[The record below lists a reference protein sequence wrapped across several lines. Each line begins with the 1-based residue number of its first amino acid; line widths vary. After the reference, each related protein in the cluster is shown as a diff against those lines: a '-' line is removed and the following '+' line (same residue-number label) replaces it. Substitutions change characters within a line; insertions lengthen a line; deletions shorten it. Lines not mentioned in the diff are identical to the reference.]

1 MGTQTLAESMS
12 LALLLLVALAATAM
26 AQDTD
31 CAGVVDGTSQL
42 DECDVCDGDATSC
55 ADCQGMPNGPAQYDL
70 CDVCNG
76 DSTSCLDCQGVP
88 NGTAACDVCD
98 GDGLS
103 CADCE
108 GVPNGSA
115 VYDLCDVCNGDG
127 TSCCGG
133 DGNECCVNYCGVADA
148 YWDFLLLPVT
158 LRDIVDKLRFSADV
172 LQYLCD
178 ALPPYEV
185 IGIESRE
192 LYFGRMAE
200 FNRVFLEE
208 CLEDFCE

>member
-1 MGTQTLAESMS
+1 MDPNSGRIN
-12 LALLLLVALAATAM
+12 VACIAFA
-26 AQDTD
+26 
-31 CAGVVDGTSQL
+31 CGVGSDR
-42 DECDVCDGDATSC
+42 
-55 ADCQGMPNGPAQYDL
+55 
-70 CDVCNG
+70 NG
-76 DSTSCLDCQGVP
+76 DPTSCLDCQGVP
-88 NGTAACDVCD
+88 NGTAEYDACDVCD

-158 LRDIVDKLRFSADV
+158 LCDIVDKLRFSADV

-178 ALPPYEV
+178 
-185 IGIESRE
+185 
-192 LYFGRMAE
+192 
-200 FNRVFLEE
+200 
-208 CLEDFCE
+208 

>member
-70 CDVCNG
+70 
-76 DSTSCLDCQGVP
+76 
-88 NGTAACDVCD
+88 
-98 GDGLS
+98 
-103 CADCE
+103 
-108 GVPNGSA
+108 
-115 VYDLCDVCNGDG
+115 
-127 TSCCGG
+127 CCGG

-208 CLEDFCE
+208 CLEDFCEASGHLSARLVEDNANPSH

>member
-55 ADCQGMPNGPAQYDL
+55 ADCQGMPNGPAEYDA

-76 DSTSCLDCQGVP
+76 DST
-88 NGTAACDVCD
+88 
-98 GDGLS
+98 S

-208 CLEDFCE
+208 CLEDFCEASGHLYARLVDDNANPSH